1 MTTCATPGTAQE
13 TKTGGNKAG
22 GAAAAIKALF
32 KNAVKAVTRRDEDE
46 PLPKSRRSGETEKG
60 FVMAVRRRQD
70 FDPLRKTHRAVARG
84 GTSKAFGA
92 AAKEAL
98 LDDVLILDDA
108 AGGGFGANLFDPA
121 SAYWQGNNAHN
132 EQWQNEDFGAK
143 QDNYFPQP

>member
-1 MTTCATPGTAQE
+1 LCG
-13 TKTGGNKAG
+13 K
-22 GAAAAIKALF
+22 
-32 KNAVKAVTRRDEDE
+32 DEDA
-46 PLPKSRRSGETEKG
+46 PQARRRSGETEKG

-70 FDPLRKTHRAVARG
+70 FDPLRQTHRAVARDSAG
-84 GTSKAFGA
+84 KAFGE

-98 LDDVLILDDA
+98 LDDVLIPDDA

-121 SAYWQGNNAHN
+121 SAYWQGNNANN